1 MPRYAAFLRGMNLG
15 SRRIANADL
24 RRHVEALGFA
34 DVATFRAS
42 GNVIFDADGG
52 EALDAIARR
61 LEEGLEQAL
70 GYAVPAFARSARQL
84 RAMAACEPFD
94 AELVAAA
101 KGKLQVSL
109 LSAKPTATARAR
121 VLALATDDD
130 RLALHGTELY
140 WLPSGGI
147 LDTALDLGLIDELLG
162 RCTRRTKGTIDLIA
176 AKHFACST

>member
-15 SRRIANADL
+15 NRRIANADL
-24 RRHVEALGFA
+24 RTHVEALGFE

-42 GNVIFDADGG
+42 GNVIFDADGS
-52 EALDAIARR
+52 EARETIARR

-70 GYAVPAFARSARQL
+70 GYAVPVYARTAQEL
-84 RAMAACEPFD
+84 VAMAAYEPFD

-109 LSAKPTATARAR
+109 LTAEPTAATAEQ
-121 VLALATDDD
+121 VLAFATDDD
-130 RLALHGTELY
+130 RLALRGSELY

-147 LDTALDLGLIDELLG
+147 LDSPLDLVAIDKLLG

-176 AKHFACST
+176 AKHFAG